1 MPLTGRCL
9 GASDMKL
16 QHEEA
21 LAFGG
26 VMVATTYLLGMFAFC
41 LWQSVDAVGVVIVG
55 MGSVTVLVVASCEI
69 HDLPIFEE

>member
-21 LAFGG
+21 LAFAG

-41 LWQSVDAVGVVIVG
+41 LWQSVDAVGVVVVG
-55 MGSVTVLVVASCEI
+55 MGGVTVLVIVSYEI
-69 HDLPIFEE
+69 AGVPE